1 MSRID
6 GHEGPDDVDAA
17 FARIAADLR
26 AEGIGTDGA
35 RDTGEHEAS
44 AQEDRPQEQPRSTDR
59 TSTSGWRDSGTEWD
73 ETLFGP
79 DPADSVDGAGSDD
92 TDEHFVPPE
101 PPPLPRPRRGAVV
114 VLLFF
119 VMSLLLLVAPGV
131 LGLSSMVG
139 LPLGLLGLAAAIA
152 LLLLR
157 VKQGPP
163 DGADPSTG
171 AQV

>member
-6 GHEGPDDVDAA
+6 GHEGPEDVDAA

-26 AEGIGTDGA
+26 AEGIGTQEA
-35 RDTGEHEAS
+35 RERDQGEPDAPT
-44 AQEDRPQEQPRSTDR
+44 QEERPQEQTRPAEQ
-59 TSTSGWRDSGTEWD
+59 TSTSGWRDSGSEWD
-73 ETLFGP
+73 ETLFGR
-79 DPADSVDGAGSDD
+79 DPSATNPEDD
-92 TDEHFVPPE
+92 DEHFVPPE

-114 VLLFF
+114 ILLFF
-119 VMSLLLLVAPGV
+119 VLSLLLLIAPGI
-131 LGLSSMVG
+131 LGLSSRVG
-139 LPLGLLGLAAAIA
+139 LPLGILGLTAAIA

-163 DGADPSTG
+163 DGADPTTG

>member
-1 MSRID
+1 MSRI
-6 GHEGPDDVDAA
+6 GGPDGPEDVDAA

-26 AEGIGTDGA
+26 AEGLGVNGA
-35 RDTGEHEAS
+35 PETGKPEGSGPEKQPEEPARPRDPAPG
-44 AQEDRPQEQPRSTDR
+44 
-59 TSTSGWRDSGTEWD
+59 SGWRDSDTEWD
-73 ETLFGP
+73 DTLFGS
-79 DPADSVDGAGSDD
+79 DPADSDD
-92 TDEHFVPPE
+92 DEHYVPPE

-119 VMSLLLLVAPGV
+119 VLSLLLLIAPGV
-131 LGLSSMVG
+131 LGMSSTVG
-139 LPLGLLGLAAAIA
+139 TPLGILGLAAAIA

>member
-6 GHEGPDDVDAA
+6 GHDGPDDVDAA

-26 AEGIGTDGA
+26 AEGLGVVDA
-35 RDTGEHEAS
+35 AETGKPEVS
-44 AQEDRPQEQPRSTDR
+44 RPEDRPDDPARSRDPALG
-59 TSTSGWRDSGTEWD
+59 SGWRDSDTEWD
-73 ETLFGP
+73 DTLFGS
-79 DPADSVDGAGSDD
+79 DPADADD
-92 TDEHFVPPE
+92 DEHYVPPE

-119 VMSLLLLVAPGV
+119 VLSLLLLIAPEV
-131 LGLSSMVG
+131 LGLSSRVG
-139 LPLGLLGLAAAIA
+139 TPLGILGLAAALA